1 MTHTTDFLAINSII
15 FLLALFILAGLS
27 FVLVCGQV
35 FDALC
40 YGLGYWL
47 MPLGRALGACL

>member
-1 MTHTTDFLAINSII
+1 MARTTDFFAINGII

-27 FVLVCGQV
+27 FFPVCGQV

-40 YGLGYWL
+40 YGLVYWL
-47 MPLGRALGACL
+47 TPLGRALKF